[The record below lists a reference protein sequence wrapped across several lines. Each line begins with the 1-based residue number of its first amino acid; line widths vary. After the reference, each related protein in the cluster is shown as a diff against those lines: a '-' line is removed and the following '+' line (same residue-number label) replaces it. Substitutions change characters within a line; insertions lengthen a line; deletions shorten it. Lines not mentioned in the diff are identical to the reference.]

1 MLFCLP
7 SFRPFK
13 PEFATSPGPRGAP
26 HGKMDNSRKESMAP
40 LSLVAVL
47 LSSVWTEV
55 YVKLKKKM
63 CDKVDNKPFLTST
76 VAIASRNRDYLKTNC
91 SCMEG
96 SYNKIGD

>member
-1 MLFCLP
+1 MKL
-7 SFRPFK
+7 K
-13 PEFATSPGPRGAP
+13 K
-26 HGKMDNSRKESMAP
+26 KMCDRVDMAP

-76 VAIASRNRDYLKTNC
+76 VAIASRRRDYLKTNC

-96 SYNKIGD
+96 SYSKIGDWKVYRLLLRMYQCDC

>member
-1 MLFCLP
+1 
-7 SFRPFK
+7 
-13 PEFATSPGPRGAP
+13 
-26 HGKMDNSRKESMAP
+26 MAP

-76 VAIASRNRDYLKTNC
+76 VAIASRRRDYLKTNC

>member
-1 MLFCLP
+1 MWTEIYVKL
-7 SFRPFK
+7 K
-13 PEFATSPGPRGAP
+13 K
-26 HGKMDNSRKESMAP
+26 KMCDRVDVAP

-55 YVKLKKKM
+55 YEKLKKKM

-76 VAIASRNRDYLKTNC
+76 VAIASPRRDYSKTNY

-96 SYNKIGD
+96 SYGKTAD